1 LSNEYVAPSTQNFP
15 AIRAD
20 IEYRRA
26 TLVFSKQNSTKACFF
41 SLKMLKKR
49 DVWSD
54 KETLELLAAWGAEEI
69 QKTLQG
75 VHKNTDIYKKVSE
88 MMKRKGIHRDWT
100 QCRTKF
106 KHLKSM
112 YKKHKDNLARSG
124 TGRCKS
130 PKFFDMMDSFLADR
144 PEADTLLISF

>member
-1 LSNEYVAPSTQNFP
+1 MSMSLPVPKTFPPFARISN
-15 AIRAD
+15 
-20 IEYRRA
+20 IEGHA
-26 TLVFSKQNSTKACFF
+26 VFSKQNSTKAWFF
-41 SLKMLKKR
+41 SLKMSKKR

-69 QKTLQG
+69 QKNLQG

-106 KHLKSM
+106 KHLKST
-112 YKKHKDNLARSG
+112 YKKHKDNLARSSTLWCG
-124 TGRCKS
+124 KVQKS
-130 PKFFDMMDSFLADR
+130 
-144 PEADTLLISF
+144 